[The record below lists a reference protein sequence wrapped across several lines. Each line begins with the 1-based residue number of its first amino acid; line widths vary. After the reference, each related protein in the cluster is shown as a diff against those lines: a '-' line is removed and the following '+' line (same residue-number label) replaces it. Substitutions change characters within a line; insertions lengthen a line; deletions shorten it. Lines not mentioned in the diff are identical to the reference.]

1 MAEIDSHVK
10 AWVVPIRSMAPAPVS
25 CGFHPF
31 YVTTHLRT
39 MFAVAD
45 DISIYPCPVGFEPL
59 MAARSPISGGE
70 GWLAGGE

>member
-1 MAEIDSHVK
+1 
-10 AWVVPIRSMAPAPVS
+10 
-25 CGFHPF
+25 
-31 YVTTHLRT
+31 

-59 MAARSPISGGE
+59 TAAWSPISGGE